1 MRQKNLR
8 ETFLAGAA
16 IAALLASPAMAQDAP
31 AGEGAPSGDIVVTGT
46 RVVRDGYLAPTPTT
60 VVGVAEIQKSAQVQL
75 ADYIN
80 QLPQLSN
87 SLSPTTN
94 RNGSSSGASFLNLR
108 GLGVNRTLVLLDGR
122 RVTPSSLTGNVDFAL
137 LPQALVQRV
146 DIVTGGASSAWGS
159 DAVAGVVNLVLDR
172 EFKGLKGEIVSGI
185 SDHGDGGQF
194 KANLSFGTP
203 FADGRGHFIAS
214 VEHNELKDV
223 PRAGSRDWYK
233 GWNIVNNPAY
243 VAGGSAPMRLLV
255 PNVGLSRS
263 TPGGLIS
270 AGPLAGTQFLAG
282 GEPAR
287 FNPGSVSGLLSYGG
301 DGYLAGQD
309 QQLLTPVNW
318 DTVYARAEY
327 EVSPAFTLFADGN
340 YAKADSSYS
349 VRLYQRDGNITISRQ
364 NAYLDPATAARMDA
378 AGLTSFQLGKL
389 HTDLPVAKVKSSREL
404 IRGVVGATGDL
415 GGSWSYDAYYQY
427 GRTLFDTAAVNNVIT
442 ANYNNAVDA
451 VDQGLIQT
459 GVANGNIVCRSS
471 LTSPGNGCVPFD
483 VFGTGGVS
491 QAAQDYIFGEATQS
505 TVIKQQVAAANLRG
519 EPFSLWAGPVSVAL
533 GVEWRKEQYNARQP
547 DPISLTNGFF
557 LGNYKPSAGSFNVRE
572 GYFEAVVPL
581 LVDLPF
587 AKRVEFDG
595 AVRYTDYSTSGS
607 IATWKA
613 GLSWEV
619 DDQLR
624 LRGTISRDIRA
635 PNLNELFLASA
646 STNFA
651 IVDPVAGGNYSVRRV
666 VAGNRNLGPERAI
679 TKSAGIVYRPNWFP
693 GFSASVDVY
702 DIKIDDAIF
711 TPDAQVVIDQCQA
724 GVQALCAAISRGAGN
739 LVTEIRVLPQN
750 VLSERARGLDIDASY
765 RRPLGE
771 GQLSIRALASHVFKR
786 EVDSF
791 GTFLRY
797 DGVTGDGLGLPKWR
811 AQTTVTYDQG
821 GFSTTLTSRYVSG
834 GVLNKAWGPADIDDN
849 STASRTYFDLSASYT
864 FSRTHGTEM
873 QIFGVVQNL
882 FDKDPAVSVATSGNA
897 FTSTGTNASFFDT
910 IGRQFRVGVRFR
922 R

>member
-1 MRQKNLR
+1 MRHKNFR
-8 ETFLAGAA
+8 GSFLVGAA
-16 IAALLASPAMAQDAP
+16 SIALLAHPAIAQEAAAADDIP
-31 AGEGAPSGDIVVTGT
+31 AGDIVVTGT
-46 RVVRDGYLAPTPTT
+46 RVVRDGYQAPTPTT
-60 VVGVAEIQKSAQVQL
+60 VVGVAEIQKSGQVQL

-159 DAVAGVVNLVLDR
+159 DAVAGVVNVVLDR
-172 EFKGLKGEIVSGI
+172 EFKGFKGEIVKGI
-185 SDHGDGGQF
+185 SDEGDGGQF

-214 VEHNELKDV
+214 VEHSELKDI

-243 VAGGSAPMRLLV
+243 VAGGSQPLRLLV
-255 PNVGLSRS
+255 PNVGLSRG

-270 AGPLAGTQFLAG
+270 AGPLANTQFLADG
-282 GEPAR
+282 RPAPFR
-287 FNPGSVSGLLSYGG
+287 PGSTTGLLSVGG

-327 EVSPAFTLFADGN
+327 EFSPAFTLFADGN

-349 VRLYQRDGNITISRQ
+349 VRLYQRDGNIAISRQ
-364 NAYLDPATAARMDA
+364 NAYLDPTTAARMTA
-378 AGLTSFQLGKL
+378 AGQTSFMLGKI

-404 IRGVVGATGDL
+404 IRGVIGANGKL
-415 GGSWSYDAYYQY
+415 GGSWAYDAYYQY
-427 GRTLFDTAAVNNVIT
+427 GRTLFDTAAINNVIT

-451 VDQGLIQT
+451 VDQGLIQN

-471 LTSPGNGCVPFD
+471 LTNPANGCVPFN
-483 VFGTGGVS
+483 VFGTGNIS
-491 QAAQDYIFGEATQS
+491 QAAQDYILGEATQS
-505 TVIKQQVAAANLRG
+505 TVIKQQVGAVNLRG
-519 EPFSLWAGPVSVAL
+519 EPFSLWAGPISVAL
-533 GVEWRKEQYNARQP
+533 GAEWRKEEYNARQP
-547 DPISLTNGFF
+547 DAISLVNGYF
-557 LGNYKPSAGSFNVRE
+557 LGNYKPSAGSYNVRE
-572 GYFEAVVPL
+572 GYFETVIPL
-581 LVDLPF
+581 LVDSAI
-587 AKRVEFDG
+587 AKRVEFNG
-595 AVRYTDYSTSGS
+595 AARYTDYSTSGGTT
-607 IATWKA
+607 TWKA
-613 GLSWEV
+613 GLSWEF
-619 DDQLR
+619 DEQLR

-646 STNFA
+646 ALNFA
-651 IVDPVAGGNYSVRRV
+651 IVDPVTGTNYSVRRV
-666 VAGNRNLGPERAI
+666 TAGNRNLAPERAL
-679 TKSAGIVYRPNWFP
+679 TKSVGVVYRPNWFQ
-693 GFSASVDVY
+693 GFSASVDFY

-711 TPDAQVVIDQCQA
+711 TPDAQVVLDQCQA
-724 GVQALCAAISRGAGN
+724 GAQQLCGAITRGAGN

-765 RRPLGE
+765 RTGLGD

-791 GTFLRY
+791 GTLLRY
-797 DGVTGDGLGLPKWR
+797 DGVTGDALGLPKWR
-811 AQTTVTYDQG
+811 GQATVTYDIG

-834 GVLNKAWGPADIDDN
+834 GVLNKAWGPGDIDDN

-864 FSRTHGTEM
+864 FARTWGTEM
-873 QIFGVVQNL
+873 QIFGIVQNL
-882 FDKDPAVSVATSGNA
+882 FDKDPAVSVATAGNA
-897 FTSTGTNASFFDT
+897 FTSIGTNAAYFDT
-910 IGRQFRVGVRFR
+910 IGRQFRIGVRFR

>member
-1 MRQKNLR
+1 MRQGNFR
-8 ETFLAGAA
+8 GPFLVGAA
-16 IAALLASPAMAQDAP
+16 SIALLAHPAMAQQATADDIP
-31 AGEGAPSGDIVVTGT
+31 AGDIVVTGT
-46 RVVRDGYLAPTPTT
+46 RVVRDGYQAPTPTT

-172 EFKGLKGEIVSGI
+172 EYKGLKGEIVKGI
-185 SDHGDGGQF
+185 SDEGDGGQF

-203 FADGRGHFIAS
+203 FADERGHFIAS
-214 VEHNELKDV
+214 VEHSELKDI

-243 VAGGSAPMRLLV
+243 VAGGSQPLRLLA
-255 PNVGLSRS
+255 PNVGLSRA

-270 AGPLAGTQFLAG
+270 AGPLANTQFQSDG
-282 GEPAR
+282 QPAPFR
-287 FNPGSVSGLLSYGG
+287 PGSTTGLLSVG

-327 EVSPAFTLFADGN
+327 EFSPAFTLFADGN

-349 VRLYQRDGNITISRQ
+349 VRLYQRDGNIAISRQ
-364 NAYLDPATAARMDA
+364 NAYLDPATAARMTA
-378 AGLTSFQLGKL
+378 AGQTSFMLGKI

-404 IRGVVGATGDL
+404 IRGVIGANGKL
-415 GGSWSYDAYYQY
+415 GSNWSYDAYYQY

-451 VDQGLIQT
+451 VDQGLIQN
-459 GVANGNIVCRSS
+459 GAANGNIVCRST
-471 LTSPGNGCVPFD
+471 LTNPANGCVPFN
-483 VFGTGGVS
+483 VFGTGNIT
-491 QAAQDYIFGEATQS
+491 QAAQNYILGEATQS
-505 TVIKQQVAAANLRG
+505 TVIKQQVGAVNLRG
-519 EPFSLWAGPVSVAL
+519 EPFSLWAGPISVAL
-533 GVEWRKEQYNARQP
+533 GGEWRKEEYTARQP
-547 DPISLTNGFF
+547 DAISLVNGYF
-557 LGNYKPSAGSFNVRE
+557 LGNYKPSAGSYNVRE
-572 GYFEAVVPL
+572 GYFETVIPL
-581 LVDLPF
+581 LVDSAI
-587 AKRVEFDG
+587 AKRVEFNG

-613 GLSWEV
+613 GLSWAV
-619 DDQLR
+619 DDQIR

-646 STNFA
+646 SLNFA
-651 IVDPVAGGNYSVRRV
+651 IVDPITGSSYSVRRV
-666 VAGNRNLGPERAI
+666 TAGNRQLGPERAL
-679 TKSAGIVYRPNWFP
+679 TKSAGIVYRPNWLP

-711 TPDAQVVIDQCQA
+711 TPDAQVVLNQCQA
-724 GVQALCAAISRGAGN
+724 GVQQLCGAITRGANN
-739 LVTEIRVLPQN
+739 LVTEIQVLPQN

-765 RRPLGE
+765 RTGLGD

-791 GTFLRY
+791 GTILRY
-797 DGVTGDGLGLPKWR
+797 DGVTGDALGLPKWR
-811 AQTTVTYDQG
+811 AQATATYDLG
-821 GFSTTLTSRYVSG
+821 GFSTTLTSRHVSG
-834 GVLNKAWGPADIDDN
+834 GVLNRAWGPGDIDDN
-849 STASRTYFDLSASYT
+849 STAGRTYFDLSASYT
-864 FSRTHGTEM
+864 FERTWGTEM
-873 QIFGVVQNL
+873 QIFGIIQNL
-882 FDKDPAVSVATSGNA
+882 FDKDPAVAVATSGNA
-897 FTSTGTNASFFDT
+897 FSSIGTNASFFDT
-910 IGRQFRVGVRFR
+910 VGRQFRIGVRFR

>member
-1 MRQKNLR
+1 MRQKNFR
-8 ETFLAGAA
+8 ASFLVGAA
-16 IAALLASPAMAQDAP
+16 SIALLAHPAIAQEAAAHDIP
-31 AGEGAPSGDIVVTGT
+31 AGDIVVTGT
-46 RVVRDGYLAPTPTT
+46 RVVRDGYQAPTPTT

-159 DAVAGVVNLVLDR
+159 DAVAGVVNVVLDR
-172 EFKGLKGEIVSGI
+172 EYKGFKGEIVKGI
-185 SDHGDGGQF
+185 SDEGDGGQF
-194 KANLSFGTP
+194 KANLSFGAP

-214 VEHNELKDV
+214 VEHSELKDI

-233 GWNIVNNPAY
+233 GWNLVNNPAY
-243 VAGGSAPMRLLV
+243 VAGGSQPLRLLV
-255 PNVGLSRS
+255 PNVGLSRA

-270 AGPLAGTQFLAG
+270 AGALANTQFQSNG
-282 GEPAR
+282 QPAPFR
-287 FNPGSVSGLLSYGG
+287 PGSTTGLLSVGG

-327 EVSPAFTLFADGN
+327 EFSPAFTLFADGN

-349 VRLYQRDGNITISRQ
+349 VRLYQRDGNIAISRQ
-364 NAYLDPATAARMDA
+364 NAYLDPTTAARMTA
-378 AGLTSFQLGKL
+378 AGQTSFMLGKI

-404 IRGVVGATGDL
+404 IRGVLGANGKL
-415 GGSWSYDAYYQY
+415 GSSWSYDAYYQY

-451 VDQGLIQT
+451 VDQGLIQN
-459 GVANGNIVCRSS
+459 GVANGNIVCRST
-471 LTSPGNGCVPFD
+471 LTNPINGCVPFN
-483 VFGTGGVS
+483 VFGTGNIS
-491 QAAQDYIFGEATQS
+491 QAAQNYILGEATQS
-505 TVIKQQVAAANLRG
+505 TVIKQQVGAVNLRG
-519 EPFSLWAGPVSVAL
+519 EPFSLWAGPISVAL
-533 GVEWRKEQYNARQP
+533 GAEWRKEEYNARQP
-547 DPISLTNGFF
+547 DAISLVNGYF
-557 LGNYKPSAGSFNVRE
+557 LGNYKPSAGSYNVRE
-572 GYFEAVVPL
+572 GYFETVIPL
-581 LVDLPF
+581 LVDSAI
-587 AKRVEFDG
+587 AKRVEFNG

-613 GLSWEV
+613 GLSLEV

-624 LRGTISRDIRA
+624 FRGTISRDIRA

-646 STNFA
+646 SLNFA
-651 IVDPVAGGNYSVRRV
+651 ILDPVTGTNYSVRRV
-666 VAGNRNLGPERAI
+666 TAGNRNLGPERAL
-679 TKSAGIVYRPNWFP
+679 TKSAGVVYRPNWFQ
-693 GFSASVDVY
+693 GFSASVDFY

-711 TPDAQVVIDQCQA
+711 TPDAQVVLDQCQA
-724 GVQALCAAISRGAGN
+724 GVQQLCGAITRSGTGN

-765 RRPLGE
+765 RTGLAE

-791 GTFLRY
+791 GTLLRY
-797 DGVTGDGLGLPKWR
+797 DGVTGDALGLPKWR
-811 AQTTVTYDQG
+811 GQATVTYDIG

-834 GVLNKAWGPADIDDN
+834 GVLNKAWGPGDIDDN
-849 STASRTYFDLSASYT
+849 STASRIYFDLSASYT
-864 FSRTHGTEM
+864 FARTWGTEM
-873 QIFGVVQNL
+873 QIFGIVQNL
-882 FDKDPAVSVATSGNA
+882 FDKGPAVSVATSGNA
-897 FTSTGTNASFFDT
+897 FSSVGTNANFFDT
-910 IGRQFRVGVRFR
+910 VGRQFRIGVRFR

>member
-364 NAYLDPATAARMDA
+364 NAYLDPVTAARMDA

-811 AQTTVTYDQG
+811 AQTTVTYDRG

>member
-1 MRQKNLR
+1 MRQKNFR
-8 ETFLAGAA
+8 GSFLMGVAA
-16 IAALLASPAMAQDAP
+16 IALLAPPAIAQEAAADDVP
-31 AGEGAPSGDIVVTGT
+31 MGDIVVTGT
-46 RVVRDGYLAPTPTT
+46 RVVRDGYQAPTPTT

-159 DAVAGVVNLVLDR
+159 DAVAGVVNVVLDR
-172 EFKGLKGEIVSGI
+172 EYKGLKGEIVKGI
-185 SDHGDGGQF
+185 SDEGDGGQF

-214 VEHNELKDV
+214 VEHSELKDI
-223 PRAGSRDWYK
+223 PRAGSRGWYK

-243 VAGGSAPMRLLV
+243 VAGGSQPLRLLV
-255 PNVGLSRS
+255 PNVGLSRA

-270 AGPLAGTQFLAG
+270 AGPLANTQFQANG
-282 GEPAR
+282 QPAPFR
-287 FNPGSVSGLLSYGG
+287 PGTTTGLLSVGG

-327 EVSPAFTLFADGN
+327 EFSPAFTLFADGN

-349 VRLYQRDGNITISRQ
+349 VRLYQRDGNIAISRQ
-364 NAYLDPATAARMDA
+364 NAYLDPTTAARMTA
-378 AGLTSFQLGKL
+378 AGQTSFMLGKI

-404 IRGVVGATGDL
+404 IRGVLGANGKL

-451 VDQGLIQT
+451 VDQGLIQN
-459 GVANGNIVCRSS
+459 GIANGNIVCRST
-471 LTSPGNGCVPFD
+471 LTSPTNGCVPFN
-483 VFGTGGVS
+483 VFGTGNIS
-491 QAAQDYIFGEATQS
+491 QAAQNYILGEATQS
-505 TVIKQQVAAANLRG
+505 TVIKQQVGAVNLRG
-519 EPFSLWAGPVSVAL
+519 EPFSLWAGPISVAL
-533 GVEWRKEQYNARQP
+533 GAEWRKEEYEARQP
-547 DPISLTNGFF
+547 DAISLVNGYF
-557 LGNYKPSAGSFNVRE
+557 LGNYKPSAGSYNVRE
-572 GYFEAVVPL
+572 GYFETVVPL
-581 LVDLPF
+581 LVDSAI
-587 AKRVEFDG
+587 AKRVEFNG

-607 IATWKA
+607 ITTWKA

-646 STNFA
+646 SLNFA
-651 IVDPVAGGNYSVRRV
+651 ILDPVTGTNYSVRRV
-666 VAGNRNLGPERAI
+666 TAGNRNLGPERAL
-679 TKSAGIVYRPNWFP
+679 TKSVGVVYRPNWFQ

-724 GVQALCAAISRGAGN
+724 GVQQLCGAITRGTGN

-765 RRPLGE
+765 RTGLGE

-791 GTFLRY
+791 GTLLRY
-797 DGVTGDGLGLPKWR
+797 DGVTGDALGLPKWR
-811 AQTTVTYDQG
+811 GQATVTYDIG

-834 GVLNKAWGPADIDDN
+834 GVLNKAWGPGDIDDN

-864 FSRTHGTEM
+864 FARTYGTEM
-873 QIFGVVQNL
+873 QIFGIVQNL

-897 FTSTGTNASFFDT
+897 FSSVGTNANFFDT
-910 IGRQFRVGVRFR
+910 VGRQFRVGVRFR